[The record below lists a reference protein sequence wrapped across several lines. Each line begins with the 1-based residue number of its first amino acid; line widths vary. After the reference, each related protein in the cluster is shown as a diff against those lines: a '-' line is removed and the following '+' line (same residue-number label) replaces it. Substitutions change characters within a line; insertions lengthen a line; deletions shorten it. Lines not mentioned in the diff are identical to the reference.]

1 MENENK
7 ILENEIKPEIDPN
20 LKNVYEEEIFDA
32 IKELEDITTS
42 SSNYLSQISTDFTNI
57 NKSFSQEIKDHII
70 NNALKFKDLFN
81 LENKSENKEKINS
94 GNSSNS
100 SKGLKL
106 LTKKTIKLIKKIIE
120 IYSQIFSSLKENI
133 NIMFNYLNISKSL
146 NKSKPIE
153 DFLFDKFNDIVNTW
167 LFLKIDF
174 ENFDFNEALNNC
186 KLDENFKNLLSNICK
201 NKNFSLNLIYP
212 KSLEKNEISE
222 KKKTDL
228 KILSE
233 NQSNLIKL
241 HIENAGNIDNIIEEK
256 LEFLNLKKFYMK
268 KCYFKKNISLPK
280 MPNLEKLT
288 VKLCPSISVNILSTM
303 PQKIKKL
310 YLENNN
316 FIDKDFIYI
325 LNNILLNNKNI
336 LQNLEVLSFANNKLT
351 KVDLSLIPS
360 RYVFMSLL
368 ELNFRKNN
376 IYKFIYVKDNFRKLK
391 SINVCNNNLNRS
403 CLIDFKNIIGLE
415 SGNIFLLDTESSDIY
430 YSKLKSKL
438 ISNEKEPYRM
448 SYLNITYLPK
458 IKAIQYFNDFCLN
471 DNIMIRLK
479 KLDLSFNGLTCDTFF
494 KFIGKN
500 KGFLNLKSLKLNG
513 NNLDDTFFEKYLEYD
528 IFNKLEHLY
537 LNKNNIGNPDIKINY
552 KDDIPI
558 SEKLSGGN
566 KELVYKLRLMYKFIQ
581 KNLNLTKLTITKNP
595 ISQLYMIKNV
605 YKTNADK
612 TGEYIAK
619 DEKNQIIINCFFSFL
634 VKIKEELLAKED
646 EKGRRRNINIRF
658 DCCKNINNNSDI
670 YHLNNL
676 PIIYKT

>member
-1 MENENK
+1 MENEKN
-7 ILENEIKPEIDPN
+7 ILESEIKPEIDPN
-20 LKNVYEEEIFDA
+20 LQNVYEEEIFDV
-32 IKELEDITTS
+32 IKQLEEISES
-42 SSNYLSQISTDFTNI
+42 SSNYLSQITTDFTNI
-57 NKSFSQEIKDHII
+57 NKSFTQEIKDHIL
-70 NNALKFKDLFN
+70 NKALKYKDLFN
-81 LENKSENKEKINS
+81 LDIKSSDNKENINS
-94 GNSSNS
+94 STS
-100 SKGLKL
+100 LKL
-106 LTKKTIKLIKKIIE
+106 ITKKTIKLIKKIIE
-120 IYSQIFSSLKENI
+120 IYSQIFSSLKQNI
-133 NIMFNYLNISKSL
+133 SIMLNYLNISKNL

-153 DFLFDKFNDIVNTW
+153 DFLFDKFNDIINAW

-174 ENFDFNEALNNC
+174 EKFDFNEALNKC

-201 NKNFSLNLIYP
+201 NKNFSLKLIYP
-212 KSLEKNEISE
+212 KNLGKNEIAE
-222 KKKTDL
+222 KNKTDI

-241 HIENAGNIDNIIEEK
+241 HIENAGCIDNIIEEK
-256 LEFLNLKKFYMK
+256 LDFLNLKKFYMK
-268 KCYFKKNISLPK
+268 NCYSKKNILLPK
-280 MPNLEKLT
+280 MQNLEKLT
-288 VKLCPSISVNILSTM
+288 IKLCPNINASLLFKM
-303 PQKIKKL
+303 PQTIKKL

-325 LNNILLNNKNI
+325 LNNIILPKKNI

-360 RYVFMSLL
+360 RYIFMSLL
-368 ELNFRKNN
+368 ELNFKKNN

-391 SINVCNNNLNRS
+391 FINICNNNLNRS
-403 CLIDFKNIIGLE
+403 CLIDFKKIIGLE
-415 SGNIFLLDTESSDIY
+415 SGNLFLLDAELSDIY

-471 DNIMIRLK
+471 ENIMIRLK
-479 KLDLSFNGLTCDTFF
+479 KLDLSFNRLNCDTFF
-494 KFIGKN
+494 QFIEKN
-500 KGFLNLKSLKLNG
+500 KGFLNLRSLKLNG
-513 NNLDDTFFEKYLEYD
+513 NNLDDTFFEKYLEFD

-537 LNKNNIGNPDIKINY
+537 LNQNNIGNPDIKINF

-558 SEKLSGGN
+558 NAKLSGGN

-581 KNLNLTKLTITKNP
+581 KNFNLTKLTITKNP
-595 ISQLYMIKNV
+595 ISQLYIIKNV

-612 TGEYIAK
+612 TNEYIEK

-634 VKIKEELLAKED
+634 VKIKEELLIKED
-646 EKGRRRNINIRF
+646 KKGGRRHINIRF
-658 DCCKNINNNSDI
+658 DCCKNINNNSDT